1 MLIGYARVSTIDQ
14 NPALQLDA
22 LQAAGVERQYTD
34 RASGLVE
41 RRPELQRALDALRQ
55 GDTLV
60 CWRLDRLGRSVA
72 HLLRLAE
79 GLRNRGVELRSLT
92 EGIDTSTP
100 AGEAYMTIIAAMA
113 PMERRLLSERT
124 RAGVA
129 AAWRREGRWGPADL
143 WVVGKYRQAV
153 GRGQPDWPLAATS
166 EVLGLELRFEENRL
180 RLWDPVEGAY
190 QLEPHEQ
197 AARQAQAAA
206 RRPAARRK
214 AETAQRIAETQAVAK
229 AQARRESEERAAA
242 EALARREAD
251 ERNQQS
257 AARAVVEAKARQ
269 ESEMRI
275 QALQAQLATLRAE
288 HAARDQGSHSQDSA
302 DH

>member
-22 LQAAGVERQYTD
+22 LQAAGVERLYAD
-34 RASGLVE
+34 RASGLIE
-41 RRPELQRALDALRQ
+41 QRPKLQRALDAFRR
-55 GDTLV
+55 GDPLV

-72 HLLRLAE
+72 HLLLAE
-79 GLRNRGVELRSLT
+79 ELRNRGVELRSLT

-100 AGEAYMTIIAAMA
+100 AGEADMTIIAAMA

-129 AAWRREGRWGPADL
+129 AARRREGRWGPAGL
-143 WVVGKYRQAV
+143 WVAGKYRQAV
-153 GRGQPDWPLAATS
+153 GRGQLDGPLAVTS

-214 AETAQRIAETQAVAK
+214 AETAQRIAEAQAVAK

-257 AARAVVEAKARQ
+257 EARAVAEAKAQQ

-275 QALQAQLATLRAE
+275 QELQAQLATLKAE
-288 HAARDQGSHSQDSA
+288 HAAQDQGSHSQDSA

>member
-34 RASGLVE
+34 RASGLDE
-41 RRPELQRALDALRQ
+41 RRPELERALDALRQ

-79 GLRNRGVELRSLT
+79 GLRNRGVELRSLI

-113 PMERRLLSERT
+113 QMERRLLSERT

-129 AAWRREGRWGPADL
+129 AARRRKGRWGPAGFFDNQENVRAANSL
-143 WVVGKYRQAV
+143 LREGSLTRSAIARRLGISTDTLYRRFPG
-153 GRGQPDWPLAATS
+153 GRPDPLPGA
-166 EVLGLELRFEENRL
+166 EE
-180 RLWDPVEGAY
+180 
-190 QLEPHEQ
+190 
-197 AARQAQAAA
+197 AAA
-206 RRPAARRK
+206 
-214 AETAQRIAETQAVAK
+214 
-229 AQARRESEERAAA
+229 
-242 EALARREAD
+242 
-251 ERNQQS
+251 
-257 AARAVVEAKARQ
+257 
-269 ESEMRI
+269 
-275 QALQAQLATLRAE
+275 
-288 HAARDQGSHSQDSA
+288 
-302 DH
+302 